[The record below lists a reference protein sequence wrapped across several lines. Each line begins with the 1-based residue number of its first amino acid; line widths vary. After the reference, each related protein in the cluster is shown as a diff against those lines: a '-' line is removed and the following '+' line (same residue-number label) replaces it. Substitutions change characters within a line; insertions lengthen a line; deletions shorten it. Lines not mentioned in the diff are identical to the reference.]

1 MEFSSGINSGTYVQ
15 HLFFTWHVKIG
26 LVVALDVLI
35 HGKIYNS
42 NHVYSGNMKTN
53 VGFKN
58 ARPNVKILVG
68 LKNRVF
74 VGG

>member
-1 MEFSSGINSGTYVQ
+1 MEFSSGIISGTYVQ

-35 HGKIYNS
+35 HGKIYNA
-42 NHVYSGNMKTN
+42 NHVCNGKLKTS

-58 ARPNVKILVG
+58 GRPNVQILVG
-68 LKNRVF
+68 LKNCVF